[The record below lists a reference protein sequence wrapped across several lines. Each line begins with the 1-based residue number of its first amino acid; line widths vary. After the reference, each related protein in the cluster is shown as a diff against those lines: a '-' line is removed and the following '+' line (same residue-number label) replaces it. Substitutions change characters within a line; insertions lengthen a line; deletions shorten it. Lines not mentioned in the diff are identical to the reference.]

1 MYRLLSLF
9 GLFAFLAICW
19 AISKKRSAV
28 KWQTI
33 AVGLVVQFGF
43 GLLFLSWERGR
54 AFLDSTGHGVKSFL
68 DMSLAGSEFLFG
80 FMAKQEVVLE
90 HLKGMPPDV
99 VKGGFLFAFQVLPT
113 IIFFSAFMA
122 VIYHLGI
129 MSLIVKGI
137 AWCMVRTMKTSGSES
152 LSVASNIFVGQTEAP
167 LLVRPFLARMTQSEL
182 MAVMTGGFATIAGGV
197 FALYAGFGVD
207 PGHLLVASVMSA
219 PAALVVAKLLVPET
233 EESETYGTVRVNLE
247 KTSSNVVEA
256 AATGATDGLSLALNV
271 AAMLIAF
278 LSLIAVANWA
288 LEGISSLFDL
298 ATPLSLQRIL
308 GWIFAPFAFL
318 LGVEW
323 KDIVPVGELLGYKIA
338 VTELV
343 AYQQLTSDSMQATL
357 SARSTAIATYALCGF
372 ANFASIAIQI
382 GGIAALVP
390 ERRSD
395 LSKLGVRAMFGGAIA
410 SWMTACVAGVLL
422 DF

>member
-1 MYRLLSLF
+1 MLRLLSLF
-9 GLFAFLAICW
+9 GLFAFLGICW
-19 AISKKRSAV
+19 LASRKRSAIRF
-28 KWQTI
+28 QTV
-33 AVGLVVQFGF
+33 AVGVAAQLVLGVV
-43 GLLFLSWERGR
+43 FLWWDAGRER
-54 AFLDSTGHGVKSFL
+54 LDSLGKDVKAFL

-80 FMAKQEVVLE
+80 FLAKQDVVLE
-90 HLKGMPPDV
+90 HLKDLPPDV
-99 VKGGFLFAFQVLPT
+99 AKGGFLFAFQVLPT
-113 IIFFSAFMA
+113 IIFFSAFMG
-122 VIYHLGI
+122 VVYHLGI
-129 MSLIVKGI
+129 MSLVVKGI
-137 AWCMVRTMKTSGSES
+137 AYLMVRTMKTSGSES

-167 LLVRPFLARMTQSEL
+167 LLVRPFLGRMTESEL

-219 PAALVVAKLLVPET
+219 PAALVVAKILVPET
-233 EESETYGTVRVNLE
+233 AESETYGTIRVKME
-247 KTSSNVVEA
+247 KSSANVVEA
-256 AATGATDGLSLALNV
+256 AASGATDGLQLALNV

-288 LEGISSLFDL
+288 LGGMSSWFALE
-298 ATPLSLQRIL
+298 TPLTLQRIL
-308 GWIFAPFAFL
+308 GWAFAPFAFL

-323 KDIVPVGELLGYKIA
+323 KDVVPVGELLGYKVA

-343 AYQQLTSDSMQATL
+343 AYQQLTSEAMQARI
-357 SARSTAIATYALCGF
+357 SPRSSAIATYALCGF
-372 ANFASIAIQI
+372 ANLASIAIQI

-395 LSKLGVRAMFGGAIA
+395 LARLGLLAMFGGAIA

-422 DF
+422 DV